1 MKYPEVETVVSKT
14 GRAEI
19 ATDPMGQEIS
29 DVFVMLKPKKSWQTA
44 KTKEG
49 LIERMEEDLEKIPG
63 MRYSFS
69 QPIELRVSE
78 LIAGVRSDIAIKL
91 FGEDFEILKSKAEE
105 IERVVTSIRG
115 AEDVKVE
122 QVAGLPVVQI
132 KIDRSAIA
140 RYGINVSDIQ
150 DVITTAIGGKA
161 ASQVLEGQMRFDLL
175 VRFTE
180 EARNNVEEIKNILIS
195 APWRCACAAHPTGR
209 YFR

>member
-1 MKYPEVETVVSKT
+1 MPELDEGAIAINVGRLPSVSLKESVELSTLIEKTLMKYPEVETIVSKT

-49 LIERMEEDLEKIPG
+49 LIARMEEDLEKIPG

-105 IERVVTSIRG
+105 IERVVTPIRG
-115 AEDVKVE
+115 
-122 QVAGLPVVQI
+122 P
-132 KIDRSAIA
+132 R
-140 RYGINVSDIQ
+140 
-150 DVITTAIGGKA
+150 
-161 ASQVLEGQMRFDLL
+161 M
-175 VRFTE
+175 
-180 EARNNVEEIKNILIS
+180 
-195 APWRCACAAHPTGR
+195 
-209 YFR
+209 